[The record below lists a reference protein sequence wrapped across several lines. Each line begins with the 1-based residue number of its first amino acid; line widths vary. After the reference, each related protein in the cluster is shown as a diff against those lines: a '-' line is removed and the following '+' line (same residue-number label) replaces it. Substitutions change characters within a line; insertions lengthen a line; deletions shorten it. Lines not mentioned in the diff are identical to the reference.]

1 MLGRTAMPDN
11 LALRMSP
18 KTIDQVTGLSK
29 HTYQK
34 KSLTTI
40 ISNPKI
46 QGSMKK
52 P

>member
-1 MLGRTAMPDN
+1 MTDN
-11 LALRMSP
+11 LALRMRP
-18 KTIDQVTGLSK
+18 KTVGHVTGLSK

-34 KSLTTI
+34 KSVTTI